1 MSLIKLKITDSAI
14 SANMATP
21 LVTVLRDTQNPL
33 LQLRFMKCRN
43 VASWRILH
51 RNKWVKVGEW
61 PETKTRDIRHGFSV
75 LINKIRDKQEAKATK
90 DCFTTVGD
98 LLNWY
103 DERMGDN
110 TNLSDQRKKD
120 IKSSVKCHLMP
131 RLGHVN
137 IQDIDKNL
145 IDKEFVWPLQK
156 VLAKSSV
163 VKKFHMIKAA
173 FKDACDLDLLPVH
186 PMATMRISDFGDFSE
201 DAKESLLKPRMV
213 PALLDEMA
221 EQKLYIKMICML
233 MLTLGTRIGET
244 ILAKWKHFNLSFDPA
259 WDIPKQDTKTK
270 KEITIHL
277 PEQLVSLLEQW
288 RAYQKQCKYSGA
300 YLFPHF
306 CDSKLSIPYET
317 VRCEIQ
323 SFSSGEWHSHDLRKC
338 ARQCW
343 EEQGV
348 DGLVAERMLNHTLG
362 KTTRAYTGNA
372 YALRLDALKGHCS
385 WLEKQNKKCFI
396 LNPSSTPNN
405 QVDDKEVNTVAA

>member
-1 MSLIKLKITDSAI
+1 MSLISIKITDAAI
-14 SANMATP
+14 SANMGTP
-21 LVTVLRDTQNPL
+21 LVTVIRDTQNPM
-33 LQLRFMKCRN
+33 LQLRFRKCRN

-98 LLNWY
+98 LLTWY
-103 DERMGDN
+103 DERMADN
-110 TNLSDQRKKD
+110 ANLSVQRKKD
-120 IKSSVKCHLMP
+120 IKSSVKCHLLP
-131 RLGHVN
+131 RLGDVN

-156 VLAKSSV
+156 ILAKSSV

-173 FKDACDLDLLPVH
+173 FKDACDLDMLPVH

-244 ILAKWKHFNLSFDPA
+244 ILAKWRNINLSFDPA
-259 WDIPKQDTKTK
+259 WDIPKVDTKTK

-277 PEQLVSLLEQW
+277 PEQLVSLLTQW
-288 RAYQKQCKYSGA
+288 KAYQKQCCYKGPF
-300 YLFPHF
+300 LFPHF
-306 CDSKLSIPYET
+306 SDNKLSIPYET
-317 VRCEIQ
+317 VRREIQ
-323 SFSSGEWHSHDLRKC
+323 AFSAGEWHSHDLRKC

-372 YALRLDALKGHCS
+372 YALRLEALTEHCN
-385 WLEKQNKKCFI
+385 WLEKQNKNCFI
-396 LNPSSTPNN
+396 LNPESTPS
-405 QVDDKEVNTVAA
+405 V